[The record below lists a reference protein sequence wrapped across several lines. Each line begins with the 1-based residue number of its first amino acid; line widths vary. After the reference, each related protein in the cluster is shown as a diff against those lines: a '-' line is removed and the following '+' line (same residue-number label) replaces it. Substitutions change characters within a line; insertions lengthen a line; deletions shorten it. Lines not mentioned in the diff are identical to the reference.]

1 MGLDEVVIS
10 RAIIERFSKKFIQY
24 LEVDVAIAG
33 GGPAGLTAGY
43 YLAKQGI
50 KTALFERRLSL
61 GGGIWGGGI
70 MFNEI
75 VVQKEAK
82 RILDEMGIGAR
93 VYKTEGTKAQRH
105 KGTKKK
111 SKNSVSDGDYF
122 TADSVE
128 VASTLCSQAVK
139 QGLRIFNLMSVEDVM
154 IRDKRITGL
163 VLNWSATEIA
173 HLHVDPLAM
182 RSKFVIDATG
192 HAAEIARIM
201 EKKVGANLKTGTGK
215 VAGEQSMWAEL
226 GEKLIVK
233 NTKEIYPGLWVAG
246 MTANAVFGSPRMG
259 PVFGGMLL
267 SGEKAAKAIAK
278 RIKK

>member
-1 MGLDEVVIS
+1 MSLDEVVIS
-10 RAIIERFSKKFIQY
+10 RAIIEGFSRKFIES

-61 GGGIWGGGI
+61 GGGIWGGGM

-75 VVQKEAK
+75 VVQKQAK
-82 RILDEMGIGAR
+82 RILDELGIGAR
-93 VYKTEGTKAQRH
+93 VYKTEGTN
-105 KGTKKK
+105 KKN
-111 SKNSVSDGDYF
+111 KNSVSDDAYF

-173 HLHVDPLAM
+173 HLHVDPIAI
-182 RSKFVIDATG
+182 RSGFVIDATG
-192 HAAEIARIM
+192 HAAEIARIA

-215 VAGEQSMWAEL
+215 VEGEQSMWAEL
-226 GEKLIVK
+226 GEKMIVK

-246 MTANAVFGSPRMG
+246 MAANAVFGSPRMG

-267 SGEKAAKAIAK
+267 SGEKAAMDIAK
-278 RIKK
+278 HVKK